1 MCIVAKLQSKNN
13 VKKVSTSKKQTN
25 KGRTNPATTNMTI
38 LLTIS

>member
-13 VKKVSTSKKQTN
+13 VKSKYCKKQTN

-38 LLTIS
+38 LLIIS